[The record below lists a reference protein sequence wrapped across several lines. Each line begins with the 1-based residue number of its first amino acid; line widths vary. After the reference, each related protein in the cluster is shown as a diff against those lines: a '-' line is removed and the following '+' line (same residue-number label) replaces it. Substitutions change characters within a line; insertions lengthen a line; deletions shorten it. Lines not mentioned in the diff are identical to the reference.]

1 MSAMSSEPKTARPM
15 LDLSKWRKVPMLLM
29 SGGGVLAL
37 IGAIFFTDQ
46 FAFSW
51 LQGFMFCFSLCVG
64 ALFLVLMHHLFDAG
78 WSVPIRRFCEHI
90 ATLSFPVLFLLFL
103 PILLW
108 KAPTLYEWM
117 REANPDLDPSL
128 KAKLPLFTKPGF
140 YITSIACFLIW
151 WFLTRRL
158 RYWSL
163 RQDKTGDALPTY
175 KMRFLSAIGIVLFA
189 ITVTWGSVLWMKALQ
204 HEWYSTMYGV

>member
-37 IGAIFFTDQ
+37 IGAI
-46 FAFSW
+46 
-51 LQGFMFCFSLCVG
+51 
-64 ALFLVLMHHLFDAG
+64 
-78 WSVPIRRFCEHI
+78 
-90 ATLSFPVLFLLFL
+90 
-103 PILLW
+103 
-108 KAPTLYEWM
+108 
-117 REANPDLDPSL
+117 
-128 KAKLPLFTKPGF
+128 LFTKPGF

-204 HEWYSTMYGV
+204 HEWYSTMYGVYY